1 MLAMDGQPGA
11 QAPANPGKTTLL
23 PGLVA
28 IKAMEGF
35 NRKLVCTRG
44 RAETGPGQIRTRRT
58 TPRPVGRWAEQG
70 RRLALDSDQE

>member
-23 PGLVA
+23 PGLAA

-35 NRKLVCTRG
+35 DRDLV
-44 RAETGPGQIRTRRT
+44 
-58 TPRPVGRWAEQG
+58 
-70 RRLALDSDQE
+70 

>member
-23 PGLVA
+23 LGLVA

-35 NRKLVCTRG
+35 DRNLGSDILGKIHP
-44 RAETGPGQIRTRRT
+44 PGLRQQGFHAGLD
-58 TPRPVGRWAEQG
+58 VGIG
-70 RRLALDSDQE
+70 